1 MVRKKLNNKLMKGK
15 LKNAGYIVLI
25 QYLRNISIGQGVCPF
40 KSFHRLL
47 MTLTRLAKEFGPH
60 GVSKKEFI
68 VRYRKACLLNGQYC
82 LAQFVTFT

>member
-47 MTLTRLAKEFGPH
+47 MTLTRLAKEFEFGPH
-60 GVSKKEFI
+60 EESRKKNSAF
-68 VRYRKACLLNGQYC
+68 VRYRKALLNGQ
-82 LAQFVTFT
+82 LGT